1 MNKNEIKVTLIG
13 NAGVGKTCIIQRFI
27 DNSFSDNPVSTISAN
42 SIEKEIIRGKEKYVL
57 NIWDTAGQEKYQ
69 SLGKHFYKD
78 SYIVCLVYDITNQ
91 ESLDAIKS
99 IWYPNLQKFGEQYS
113 VLAVVGNKSDLY
125 ENGELADEEQA
136 KNFAKEINATFM
148 LTSAKNGDGIN
159 KLFKILTE
167 KLLSNPKFSGK
178 KGKGLSLDKNNNGQK
193 KKKCC

>member
-91 ESLDAIKS
+91 ESLDSLKS
-99 IWYPNLQKFGEQYS
+99 IWYPNLQKFGIT
-113 VLAVVGNKSDLY
+113 SDLKT
-125 ENGELADEEQA
+125 LDEHEY
-136 KNFAKEINATFM
+136 NSKET
-148 LTSAKNGDGIN
+148 N
-159 KLFKILTE
+159 KVIGTACKFKLDFS
-167 KLLSNPKFSGK
+167 KLKF
-178 KGKGLSLDKNNNGQK
+178 
-193 KKKCC
+193 